1 MTIDDAVR
9 FFASDTRRH
18 KSYPLV
24 ASGGHVEGM
33 AGRAD
38 VLRWRAES
46 SHGDETLFDRVSDS
60 SLIVGYADEPVSQ
73 LADRMVLADRGRVPI
88 VDRKS
93 MRLVGLVS
101 RKDLLNT
108 RAITRKTEA
117 TRAAFFGRRAA
128 SQVVTQSATSAD

>member
-1 MTIDDAVR
+1 
-9 FFASDTRRH
+9 
-18 KSYPLV
+18 
-24 ASGGHVEGM
+24 M

-60 SLIVGYADEPVSQ
+60 SPVVGYADETVSQ
-73 LADRMVLADRGRVPI
+73 LADRMVLADKGRVPI
-88 VDRKS
+88 VDRKT

-108 RAITRKTEA
+108 RAVTRKTEA
-117 TRAAFFGRRAA
+117 TRAAFFGRRAVA
-128 SQVVTQSATSAD
+128 QSAASAD